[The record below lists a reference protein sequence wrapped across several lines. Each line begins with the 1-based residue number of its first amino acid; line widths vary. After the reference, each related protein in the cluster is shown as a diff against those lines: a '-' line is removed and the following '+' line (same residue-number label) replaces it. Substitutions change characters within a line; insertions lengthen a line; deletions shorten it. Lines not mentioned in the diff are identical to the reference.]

1 MKTINPKL
9 LVALV
14 AVIALAVFLTLSNPY
29 KKYSRQN
36 FWKTATLEDVSAI
49 PEKALLPGNKNGP
62 VLMWAATTTSD
73 PRIIAAL
80 VARGAD
86 VNEPDTIFSGTP
98 LSAAAGYNSNPAV
111 IDELVRLGADVHKT
125 VGSNNK
131 TALIIAAELNPS
143 PEIIE
148 SLIRNGSNTA
158 YRDSTGQT
166 ALEQAIRFG
175 NTSVVK
181 VLEESSK

>member
-1 MKTINPKL
+1 MIKINPKL
-9 LVALV
+9 LILLV
-14 AVIALAVFLTLSNPY
+14 AVIALAAFVTLSNPH
-29 KKYSRQN
+29 KKYSRQD
-36 FWKTATLEDVSAI
+36 FWKTATVEDVNAI

-98 LSAAAGYNSNPAV
+98 LSAAAGYNSNPAIV
-111 IDELVRLGADVHKT
+111 DELVRLGADVNK
-125 VGSNNK
+125 VIGSNDK
-131 TALIIAAELNPS
+131 TPLMIAAEMNPKR
-143 PEIIE
+143 EIIE
-148 SLIRNGSNTA
+148 SLIRNGANTA
-158 YRDSTGQT
+158 YRDSTGRT
-166 ALEQAIRFG
+166 AIELAIRFG

-181 VLEESSK
+181 VLEENAK